1 MLAPVENAPPVVSDI
16 AAPGMVLAGKAYEPA
31 DCSLSP
37 FQIAVEEVYGD
48 AAGGPQGVLC
58 GGVDGGS
65 GIAERGLPETAFAG
79 RHVQVALLYRERGGV
94 RGQFAAPVSSGVI
107 HACSHS
113 DGRLGFEPVTV
124 QIGNA
129 GPGVPEGDSQVND
142 IAFLVEQGVAVAGFE
157 YSPVGELD
165 LFVRVVATSDHE

>member
-1 MLAPVENAPPVVSDI
+1 MVGDI
-16 AAPGMVLAGKAYEPA
+16 ATPGMVLAGKAYEPA
-31 DCSLSP
+31 DCSLP
-37 FQIAVEEVYGD
+37 PLQIAVEEVNGD

-58 GGVDGGS
+58 GGVDGGI
-65 GIAERGLPETAFAG
+65 GVAERCLPETAFAR
-79 RHVQVALLYRERGGV
+79 RHVQVTLLHREHGGV
-94 RGQFAAPVSSGVI
+94 RGHIAAPVSSGVVR
-107 HACSHS
+107 ACSQS

-129 GPGVPEGDSQVND
+129 GSGVAEGDSQVD
-142 IAFLVEQGVAVAGFE
+142 DSTFLVEQGVAVAGFE